1 MTGSLIDTFEPA
13 FMQRAL
19 VAIVLAATAAGL
31 LSGLVVLRRMAF
43 TTHALGAG
51 TYPGVVAAIGLGV
64 SPTLGGLAASL
75 VLAGALA
82 LLIRCRAL
90 DVPAATGIALAG
102 ALALGSLLE
111 SDVVGAGAR
120 ADALLFGSVL
130 GITDGDLVRGL
141 CAAAAVVVVMAV
153 FWRAFFVTA
162 FDAQFASAAGVR
174 VAAGD
179 LVLIVLLAL
188 AVVASVQSVGSLLV
202 SALFVVPG
210 VAARI
215 VARSPAELVG
225 VSLAGALA
233 AAICGLVAAYQLDIP
248 PGAAIAAAACV
259 LPALAFAVRRLR
271 GLRPHRRA
279 AALAAAAMLVIVP
292 AGCGGAN
299 AATGFGADTGRVRVV
314 TSNATIADWTRE
326 VGGDLVDVRAIV
338 PATAD
343 PHDFEPAPS
352 DATAVADADLVLASG
367 LGFDDWMDGLVE
379 SAGTS
384 APRAAVAPAAVA
396 NARRGDPHFWHDP
409 RLAARA
415 VERIAALLQEV
426 DATHSARYADRAE
439 AYVARLR
446 ALDAEIAARVGRIDP
461 GLRVM
466 VTDHDAFSYFAA
478 RYGIEVVGA
487 AIPSTSSAAG
497 ASAGDTARL
506 IATIRDRGVAVVFS
520 EATVDPALLE
530 RVARETGARLV
541 RGLYAD
547 GVGPP
552 GSGAETYLQMMRHN
566 AALIADGLAGD
577 PA

>member
-64 SPTLGGLAASL
+64 SPTLGGLVASL

-82 LLIRCRAL
+82 LLIRCREL

-141 CAAAAVVVVMAV
+141 CAAAAVALVLAV

-179 LVLIVLLAL
+179 LVLLVLLAL

-215 VARSPAELVG
+215 VARSPAELVAL
-225 VSLAGALA
+225 SLAGALA

-248 PGAAIAAAACV
+248 PGATIAAAACV
-259 LPALAFAVRRLR
+259 LPAVAYATRLLR
-271 GLRPHRRA
+271 GVRPQRRA
-279 AALAAAAMLVIVP
+279 AALAAAMLVLVL
-292 AGCGGAN
+292 AGCGAGDDAGSGSE
-299 AATGFGADTGRVRVV
+299 AGRVRVV
-314 TSNATIADWTRE
+314 TSNATIADWTRQ

-343 PHDFEPAPS
+343 PHEFEPAPS

-367 LGFDDWMDGLVE
+367 LEFDDWMDGLVE

-384 APRAAVAPAAVA
+384 APHATVAPAAD
-396 NARRGDPHFWHDP
+396 ARPGDPHFWHDP
-409 RLAARA
+409 HLAVKA
-415 VERIAALLQEV
+415 VERIATLLEEV
-426 DATHSARYADRAE
+426 DSAHSSLYADRAA
-439 AYVARLR
+439 AYVSKVR
-446 ALDAEIAARVGRIDP
+446 ALDAEIAARVAGIDP
-461 GLRVM
+461 LLRVM

-506 IATIRDRGVAVVFS
+506 IATIRDRGVTVVFS

-530 RVARETGARLV
+530 RIARETGARLV

-552 GSGAETYLQMMRHN
+552 GSGAETYLGMMRHN
-566 AALIADGLAGD
+566 VALIAGGLTGD
-577 PA
+577 SA